1 MIKNFNL
8 LFVTFFNT
16 GKIKFAPGTFAS
28 FFTCLLFL
36 MLSNIVSITFL
47 FFLTLL
53 IFLYSI
59 LAINNISDKFSS
71 DDPNEIVIDEV
82 VGQMI
87 PLLAIPIYETL
98 YPSLIYFYCI
108 GSFLLFRIFD
118 IWKPFPINYVDKNI
132 LGAIGV
138 MLDDIIAGVY
148 AVVVLSILFF
158 FLGA

>member
-8 LFVTFFNT
+8 FFVTFFYT

-28 FFTCLLFL
+28 FFTCLFFLFFL
-36 MLSNIVSITFL
+36 NVVNITFL

-53 IFLYSI
+53 IFFYSI
-59 LAINNISDKFSS
+59 FAINSISDKFNS

-98 YPSLIYFYCI
+98 YPALIYFYCI

-132 LGAIGV
+132 VGAFGV
-138 MLDDIIAGVY
+138 MLDDVMAGLYTVI
-148 AVVVLSILFF
+148 VLSLIFF